1 MEEEY
6 VSDEE
11 YPTYFMRLRGL
22 RRSVAASLPL
32 EHSMKILDIATG
44 SAYFAMELA
53 RLDESLKI
61 TGVDISER
69 SFETAQRNIG
79 ENDLEGRLEVT
90 LMDASRLRF
99 PPSSF
104 DMAVNFLGLKDIYMT
119 RGLGG
124 LQRTFRGVG
133 KVVKPSGHFSFVV
146 MPPEE
151 AETPAQ
157 RLEVDVF
164 SHICGATWLS
174 ADGYLELLGDA
185 GFSLVGRE
193 TFYTGMKLTPDQAK
207 EEMRFACEE
216 APKIFG
222 VKTVS
227 FSEAWSLFGDEI
239 EKERLGH
246 YSRVV
251 LMIAKKGKM
260 PA

>member
-32 EHSMKILDIATG
+32 EHGMKILDIATG
-44 SAYFAMELA
+44 SAYFAMELV
-53 RLDESLKI
+53 RFDESLKI

-69 SFETAQRNIG
+69 SFEMAKRNIG
-79 ENDLEGRLEVT
+79 ENDLEGRLEMK

-99 PPSSF
+99 KSSSF
-104 DMAVNFLGLKDIYMT
+104 DMVVNFLDLEDIHMT

-124 LQRTFRGVG
+124 LRKTFSGVG
-133 KVVKPSGHFSFVV
+133 RVVKPDGHFSFVV

-164 SHICGATWLS
+164 SRICGATWLS
-174 ADGYLELLGDA
+174 ADEYLELL
-185 GFSLVGRE
+185 
-193 TFYTGMKLTPDQAK
+193 
-207 EEMRFACEE
+207 
-216 APKIFG
+216 
-222 VKTVS
+222 
-227 FSEAWSLFGDEI
+227 
-239 EKERLGH
+239 
-246 YSRVV
+246 
-251 LMIAKKGKM
+251 
-260 PA
+260 